1 MKKLLSIALVLAM
14 VLTMVAC
21 GSASTQETNAPEA
34 TKAPATAEA
43 AASAGEAIAESS
55 IVRGG
60 TLKIGKGV
68 LLSTLDPTKV
78 TARDS
83 DYDII
88 CQIYEPLVRADANGN
103 LIPGLAESW
112 EVKDEQTIIFHLRT
126 DVKFHDGSDFNAE
139 AVKANFEYY
148 TDEDVGAICA
158 SELKCLESVE
168 VIDDST
174 VQVNLSQPSSIFI
187 TDLTN
192 YSGLMIAPSALEQGA
207 DYLVDHACGTGAFQ
221 VADYVEGVS
230 ITLEANPY
238 YYVNGE
244 DGKPLPY
251 VDKVEVSMITDQ
263 TTKVNSLLAGD
274 IDLTDY
280 LATTGIEQLETN
292 EAFTLQRITTSDI
305 YTLFCQVDD
314 EVLSDVRVRQALAYA
329 VDREA
334 LANVITRGYGF
345 ASKWAC
351 DPDQWFYS
359 DSSPYTYDVEKAK
372 SLLAE
377 AGYGDGLTLT
387 MQCISREPDNT
398 VMQVLQQQLA
408 AAGIEVKLES
418 MERTEWVSIWTT
430 EHTGQLGLAK
440 MTVPRVDPYVQL
452 NTNMGATSANN
463 YSTYKGE
470 KFNELLQSLSS
481 IYDADE
487 QKAVLQEAQE
497 VYLEDC
503 ASIFLYQMPRYD
515 AFSGKVQNFT
525 TYALGPWDL
534 SQIWLA
540 A

>member
-21 GSASTQETNAPEA
+21 GSASTQEPSASEA
-34 TKAPATAEA
+34 TKAPAADAATSAAEA
-43 AASAGEAIAESS
+43 PAESG

-60 TLKIGKGV
+60 TLKIGKGI

-88 CQIYEPLVRADANGN
+88 CQIYEPLVRADASGN

-148 TDEDVGAICA
+148 TDESVAAIFA

-174 VQVNLSQPSSIFI
+174 VQVNLNTPSATFI

-207 DYLVDHACGTGAFQ
+207 DYLVNHACGTGAFQ

-481 IYDADE
+481 IYDVEE

>member
-1 MKKLLSIALVLAM
+1 MKKILSIVLMLAM
-14 VLTMVAC
+14 VLSMAAC
-21 GSASTQETNAPEA
+21 GSASTAETKAPEA
-34 TKAPATAEA
+34 QASVAPQASEA
-43 AASAGEAIAESS
+43 APETTETGSV
-55 IVRGG
+55 VRGG
-60 TLKIGKGV
+60 TLKIGKGI

-88 CQIYEPLVRADANGN
+88 CQIYEPLVRADASGN

-112 EVKDEQTIIFHLRT
+112 EVKDELTIVFHLRT
-126 DVKFHDGSDFNAE
+126 GVKFHDGSDFNAE

-148 TDEDVGAICA
+148 TNEDVAAIFA

-168 VIDDST
+168 VIDENT
-174 VQVNLSQPSSIFI
+174 VQVNLNKPSATFI

-207 DYLVDHACGTGAFQ
+207 DYLVNHACGTGAFQ

-230 ITLEANPY
+230 ITLEANPN

-244 DGKPLPY
+244 DGQPLPY
-251 VDKVEVSMITDQ
+251 VEKVEVTMITDQ

-292 EAFTLQRITTSDI
+292 DAFTLQRITTSDI
-305 YTLFCQVDD
+305 YTLFCQIDD

-329 VDREA
+329 VDRDA

-372 SLLAE
+372 SLLKD
-377 AGYGDGLTLT
+377 AGYADGLTLT

-408 AAGIEVKLES
+408 AVGIEVKLES

-470 KFNELLQSLSS
+470 KFNELLLSLSG
-481 IYDADE
+481 IYDVEE
-487 QKAVLQEAQE
+487 QKQVLQQAQQ

-515 AFSGKVQNFT
+515 AYSAKVQNFS

-534 SQIWLA
+534 SHIWLEG
-540 A
+540 

>member
-21 GSASTQETNAPEA
+21 GSASTQETSASET
-34 TKAPATAEA
+34 TKAPAAEA
-43 AASAGEAIAESS
+43 ATGAAEAPAESG

-60 TLKIGKGV
+60 TLKIGKGI

-88 CQIYEPLVRADANGN
+88 CQIYEPLVRADASGN

-148 TDEDVGAICA
+148 TDESVAAIFA
-158 SELKCLESVE
+158 TELKCLESVE

-174 VQVNLSQPSSIFI
+174 VQVNLNTPSATFI

-207 DYLVDHACGTGAFQ
+207 DYLVNHACGTGAFQ

-481 IYDADE
+481 IYDVEE